1 MNFQE
6 NAEVKA
12 REAQQYR
19 LLNCIDFEWVQ
30 KRDKHRSVKS
40 VGHPTGARLV
50 GIFEVIARRRYT
62 WKIIIN

>member
-30 KRDKHRSVKS
+30 KPWQAPLRK
-40 VGHPTGARLV
+40 
-50 GIFEVIARRRYT
+50 IRRTPNRR
-62 WKIIIN
+62 